1 MSRQM
6 NLTFYLSLST
16 ICLGKQKQQ
25 KDKKMNELLK
35 NCFINT
41 LTSKLTHKPTE
52 QELRLVLTN
61 GIEYYLGDCSNAKLV
76 DLENALD
83 DYIADKYIET
93 AYYGNKILAENALEF
108 GDKYFESETELD
120 DYCQFNGYLYDS
132 ELGCFI
138 KGE

>member
-1 MSRQM
+1 
-6 NLTFYLSLST
+6 
-16 ICLGKQKQQ
+16 
-25 KDKKMNELLK
+25 MNELLK

-52 QELRLVLTN
+52 QELRLVLTK
-61 GIEYYLGDCSNAKLV
+61 GIESYLDDFSDAKLV

-83 DYIADKYIET
+83 DYIADNYIET
-93 AYYGNKILAENALEF
+93 AYYGNKILTENALEF
-108 GDKYFESETELD
+108 GDKYFESETELV
-120 DYCQFNGYLYDS
+120 DYCQSNGCLYDS